1 MDLERR
7 THLYARVER
16 ATELPML
23 VLAVAMAPLVL
34 VPLLVDLPATV
45 DRVLFACDWVIW
57 AAFAAEL
64 GVKTYLAP
72 DRRRYLISH
81 WYDVVIVVI
90 PFLRPLRAAR
100 VLRILQL
107 VRVAAVLARVG
118 LTWRRALAKRGLGY
132 VLAVGGVT
140 AVLLAALVALVEQS
154 GGAATIDDFPT
165 ALWWAATTVTTVGYG
180 DTSPLTTA
188 GRVLGVLLMIVG
200 IGVFGIFTASVAAY
214 FVGEDDERAASEDR
228 AVLLSE
234 VRALRDE
241 VAALRQSLDETPGG

>member
-23 VLAVAMAPLVL
+23 VLAAAMLPLIL

-45 DRVLFACDWVIW
+45 DLALFVCDWVIW
-57 AAFAAEL
+57 AVFAVEL
-64 GVKTYLAP
+64 GVKTYLSP

-81 WYDVVIVVI
+81 WYDVVIVVV
-90 PFLRPLRAAR
+90 PFLRPLRL
-100 VLRILQL
+100 LRLIGIVSRL
-107 VRVAAVLARVG
+107 G
-118 LTWRRALAKRGLGY
+118 LTSKNILGRRGLGY
-132 VLAVGGVT
+132 VLIFGVL
-140 AVLLAALVALVEQS
+140 AMLGIAGLVLIVELQDGSALITS
-154 GGAATIDDFPT
+154 YPT
-165 ALWWAATTVTTVGYG
+165 ALWWAAATVTTVGYG
-180 DTSPLTTA
+180 EIVPITWA
-188 GRVLGVLLMIVG
+188 GRGLGVLLMIVG
-200 IGVFGIFTASVAAY
+200 IGLFGVFTASVAAF

-241 VAALRQSLDETPGG
+241 VAALRQSLDGASGG